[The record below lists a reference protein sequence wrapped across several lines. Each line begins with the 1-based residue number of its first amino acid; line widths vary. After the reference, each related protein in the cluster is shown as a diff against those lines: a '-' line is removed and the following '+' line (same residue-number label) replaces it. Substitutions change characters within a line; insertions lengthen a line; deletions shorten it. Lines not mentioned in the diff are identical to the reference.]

1 MLNSKV
7 IQTIKI
13 NTNFGP
19 IEMSVN
25 VGLKKIL
32 ERLAL
37 EIFDDEDQYI
47 NPSVALGLLYDT
59 NLVSDTE
66 MNVLHQHFYYG
77 RNLEELY
84 RENYHFYLTFQ
95 EDFAS
100 EKEFRNWLES
110 QLRRGLDRLRFYKDL
125 LEAKYISYED
135 LSMSQFDR
143 AAKHFIPYPT
153 ALELM
158 AKVSDIEFAK
168 AIRSSYHIRLETTHN
183 EDGSFRGLSTEN
195 MRILEI
201 ICNFIGVT
209 NASRYKPIDKDL
221 GIAIYPEDRSSK
233 ENLDRL
239 RKIVERVFD
248 CKVEITDV
256 RDMEYE
262 EYDIFYNQFSRTMFS
277 IVSN

>member
-13 NTNFGP
+13 NTHFGP
-19 IEMSVN
+19 IEIFT
-25 VGLKKIL
+25 GARLKNIL
-32 ERLAL
+32 ERLAI
-37 EIFDDEDQYI
+37 EIFDDADHYI

-59 NLVSDTE
+59 KLVSANE
-66 MNVLHQHFYYG
+66 MNVLHQKFYYG
-77 RNLEELY
+77 RNLEEIY
-84 RENYHFYLTFQ
+84 RANFEFYLTFQ
-95 EDFAS
+95 EDFTS
-100 EKEFRNWLES
+100 EKAFIDWLES
-110 QLRRGLDRLRFYKDL
+110 NLNRGLDRLRFYKDL

-143 AAKHFIPYPT
+143 AAEHFIPYPT

-158 AKVSDIEFAK
+158 ARVSDVEFAK
-168 AIRSSYHIRLETTHN
+168 AIRTSYRIRLETTHN
-183 EDGSFRGLSTEN
+183 DNGSLRGISTEN

-209 NASRYKPIDKDL
+209 NAARYKPIDKDL
-221 GIAIYPEDRSSK
+221 GIAIYRSDRSSK

-248 CKVEITDV
+248 CKVEITDI

-262 EYDIFYNQFSRTMFS
+262 EYDIFYNQFSRTMFT
-277 IVSN
+277 IVS

>member
-1 MLNSKV
+1 MLNSKI

-13 NTNFGP
+13 DTHFGP

-25 VGLKKIL
+25 VGLKNIL
-32 ERLAL
+32 ERLAI
-37 EIFDDEDQYI
+37 EIFDDTDHYI

-59 NLVSDTE
+59 KLVSANE
-66 MNVLHQHFYYG
+66 MYVLHQKFYYG
-77 RNLEELY
+77 RNLED
-84 RENYHFYLTFQ
+84 TFLESIYFFPSSQ
-95 EDFAS
+95 EDFGSAD
-100 EKEFRNWLES
+100 EFCNQVES
-110 QLRRGLDRLRFYKDL
+110 NLNKGLDRLRFYKDL
-125 LEAKYISYED
+125 LESKRISYDD

-143 AAKHFIPYPT
+143 VANHFIPYPT

-158 AKVSDIEFAK
+158 ARVSDVEFAK
-168 AIRSSYHIRLETTHN
+168 AIRTSYRIRLESTHN
-183 EDGSFRGLSTEN
+183 EDGSLRGISTEN

-209 NASRYKPIDKDL
+209 NAARYKPIDKDL
-221 GIAIYPEDRSSK
+221 GIAIYRNDRSSK

-248 CKVEITDV
+248 CKVEITDI

-262 EYDIFYNQFSRTMFS
+262 EYDIFYNQFSRTMFT
-277 IVSN
+277 IVS

>member
-7 IQTIKI
+7 IQTI
-13 NTNFGP
+13 TLDTHFGP
-19 IEMSVN
+19 TTISVN

-37 EIFDDEDQYI
+37 EIFDDADQYI

-100 EKEFRNWLES
+100 EKEFRDWLES

-125 LEAKYISYED
+125 LESKYISYED

-143 AAKHFIPYPT
+143 VANHFILYPT

-168 AIRSSYHIRLETTHN
+168 SIRASYRIRLETTHN
-183 EDGSFRGLSTEN
+183 ENGSFRGLSTEN

-209 NASRYKPIDKDL
+209 NASRYKPNDKDL
-221 GIAIYPEDRSSK
+221 GIAIYLGDRSSK

-262 EYDIFYNQFSRTMFS
+262 EYDIFRDQFSRTMFS

>member
-13 NTNFGP
+13 DTHFGP

-25 VGLKKIL
+25 IGLRDLL
-32 ERLAL
+32 ERLAI
-37 EIFDDEDQYI
+37 EIFDDADQYI

-59 NLVSDTE
+59 KLVSANE
-66 MNVLHQHFYYG
+66 MYVLHQKFYYG
-77 RNLEELY
+77 RNLEEMY
-84 RENYHFYLTFQ
+84 RDSFYYFPTIQ
-95 EDFAS
+95 EDFRS
-100 EKEFRNWLES
+100 DRECLDWLES
-110 QLRRGLDRLRFYKDL
+110 KLRRGLDRLRFHKDL
-125 LEAKYISYED
+125 LETKHISYEE

-143 AAKHFIPYPT
+143 VAKHFIPYST

-158 AKVSDIEFAK
+158 ARVSDVEFAK
-168 AIRSSYHIRLETTHN
+168 AIRASYRIRLETTHN
-183 EDGSFRGLSTEN
+183 EDGSLRGISTEN
-195 MRILEI
+195 MRILQI

-209 NASRYKPIDKDL
+209 NAARYKPIDKEI
-221 GIAIYPEDRSSK
+221 GIAIYRNDRSSK

-248 CKVEITDV
+248 CKVEITDI

-262 EYDIFYNQFSRTMFS
+262 EYDVFYNQVSRTMFT
-277 IVSN
+277 IVS

>member
-13 NTNFGP
+13 DTHFGP
-19 IEMSVN
+19 IEIFT
-25 VGLKKIL
+25 GARLKKML

-37 EIFDDEDQYI
+37 EIFDDADQYI
-47 NPSVALGLLYDT
+47 NPSVVLGLLYDT
-59 NLVSDTE
+59 KLVSANE
-66 MNVLHQHFYYG
+66 MNVLHQKFYCG

-84 RENYHFYLTFQ
+84 RENFEFYLTFQ
-95 EDFAS
+95 EDFTS
-100 EKEFRNWLES
+100 EQEFRNWLES
-110 QLRRGLDRLRFYKDL
+110 NLRRGLDRLRFYKDL
-125 LEAKYISYED
+125 LKTKHISYEE
-135 LSMSQFDR
+135 LSMSQFDHV
-143 AAKHFIPYPT
+143 AKHFIPYPT

-158 AKVSDIEFAK
+158 ARVSDVEFAK
-168 AIRSSYHIRLETTHN
+168 AIRTSYRIRLETTHN
-183 EDGSFRGLSTEN
+183 EDGSLRGISTEN

-209 NASRYKPIDKDL
+209 NAARYKPIDKEI
-221 GIAIYPEDRSSK
+221 GIAVYRNDRSSK

-248 CKVEITDV
+248 CKVEITDI

-262 EYDIFYNQFSRTMFS
+262 EYDVFYNRVSRTMFT
-277 IVSN
+277 IVR

>member
-13 NTNFGP
+13 DTHFGP
-19 IEMSVN
+19 IEIFT
-25 VGLKKIL
+25 GARLKNIL
-32 ERLAL
+32 ERLAI
-37 EIFDDEDQYI
+37 EIFDDADQYI

-59 NLVSDTE
+59 KLVSANE
-66 MNVLHQHFYYG
+66 MYVLHQKFYYG
-77 RNLEELY
+77 RNLEEMY
-84 RENYHFYLTFQ
+84 RDSFYYFPTIQ
-95 EDFAS
+95 EDFRS
-100 EKEFRNWLES
+100 DKECLDWLES
-110 QLRRGLDRLRFYKDL
+110 KLNRGLDRLRFYKDL
-125 LEAKYISYED
+125 LESKHISYEE

-143 AAKHFIPYPT
+143 VASHFIPYLT

-158 AKVSDIEFAK
+158 ARVSDVEFAK
-168 AIRSSYHIRLETTHN
+168 AIRTSYRIRLETAHN
-183 EDGSFRGLSTEN
+183 DSPRRISTEN

-209 NASRYKPIDKDL
+209 NAARYKPIDKEI
-221 GIAIYPEDRSSK
+221 GIAIYRNDRSSK

-248 CKVEITDV
+248 CKVEITDI

-262 EYDIFYNQFSRTMFS
+262 EYDIFCNQFSRTMFT
-277 IVSN
+277 IVS

>member
-13 NTNFGP
+13 NTHFGP
-19 IEMSVN
+19 IEIFT
-25 VGLKKIL
+25 GARLKNML

-37 EIFDDEDQYI
+37 EIFDDEDHYI

-59 NLVSDTE
+59 KVISANE
-66 MNVLHQHFYYG
+66 MNVLHQKFYYG
-77 RNLEELY
+77 RDLEELY
-84 RENYHFYLTFQ
+84 RENFHFYLTFQ

-110 QLRRGLDRLRFYKDL
+110 TLRRGLDRLRFYKDL
-125 LEAKYISYED
+125 LEMNHISYED
-135 LSMSQFDR
+135 LSICQFDH
-143 AAKHFIPYPT
+143 ASKHFIPYPT

-158 AKVSDIEFAK
+158 AKVSDVEFAK
-168 AIRSSYHIRLETTHN
+168 AIRTSYRIRLETTHN
-183 EDGSFRGLSTEN
+183 EDGSLRGISTEN

-221 GIAIYPEDRSSK
+221 GIAIYKGDYSSK

-262 EYDIFYNQFSRTMFS
+262 EYDVFYNQILGTLFT
-277 IVSN
+277 IVS

>member
-7 IQTIKI
+7 IQTI
-13 NTNFGP
+13 TLDTHFGP
-19 IEMSVN
+19 TTISVN
-25 VGLKKIL
+25 VGLKNIL

-37 EIFDDEDQYI
+37 EIFDDADHYI

-77 RNLEELY
+77 RTLEELY
-84 RENYHFYLTFQ
+84 RENLHFYLTFQ

-110 QLRRGLDRLRFYKDL
+110 QLRRGLDRPRFYKDL
-125 LEAKYISYED
+125 LEMKYISYED

-143 AAKHFIPYPT
+143 VANHFIPYPT

-168 AIRSSYHIRLETTHN
+168 AIRASYRIRLETTYN

-209 NASRYKPIDKDL
+209 NASRYKPTDKDL
-221 GIAIYPEDRSSK
+221 GIAIYLGDHSSK

-239 RKIVERVFD
+239 RKIVER
-248 CKVEITDV
+248 
-256 RDMEYE
+256 EYL
-262 EYDIFYNQFSRTMFS
+262 
-277 IVSN
+277 IVK

>member
-13 NTNFGP
+13 NTHFGP
-19 IEMSVN
+19 IEIFT
-25 VGLKKIL
+25 GARLKEIL

-37 EIFDDEDQYI
+37 EIFDDADHYI

-59 NLVSDTE
+59 KLVSANE
-66 MNVLHQHFYYG
+66 MNVLHQKFYYG
-77 RNLEELY
+77 RNLEEIY
-84 RENYHFYLTFQ
+84 RANFEFYLTFQ
-95 EDFAS
+95 EDFTS
-100 EKEFRNWLES
+100 EKAFIDWLES
-110 QLRRGLDRLRFYKDL
+110 KLNRGLDRLRFHKDL
-125 LEAKYISYED
+125 LEMKHISYED

-143 AAKHFIPYPT
+143 VANHFIPYPT

-168 AIRSSYHIRLETTHN
+168 AIRASYRIRLETACN
-183 EDGSFRGLSTEN
+183 EDGSLRGVLTEN

-209 NASRYKPIDKDL
+209 NASRYKPIDKEI
-221 GIAIYPEDRSSK
+221 GIAIYLDDRSSK

-262 EYDIFYNQFSRTMFS
+262 EYDIFRDQFSRTMFT
-277 IVSN
+277 IVS